1 MIFSTLRGRFLSL
14 LVEEF
19 ESRIPQFKPY
29 TLDYQMVVYACRDLE
44 TWLKDKW
51 QIDDT
56 KALFER
62 IEEYIGEE
70 HGQFRVFLRFWAEM
84 WLEKWRERVQ
94 VLSSK
99 PKNPPSHVEKMKR
112 ARKIYRDLNHRKDLK
127 RMVARKLSC
136 HREIC
141 MTDLIA
147 ENLIIEEI
155 AKRMGDANIGPD
167 HDNLVYLNPIDILN
181 SVSSRISR
189 ISKDKG
195 PLIYLNIKPY
205 LL

>member
-19 ESRIPQFKPY
+19 ESRVPQFKPY
-29 TLDYQMVVYACRDLE
+29 TLDYQMIVYACRDLE

-51 QIDDT
+51 RIEDT

-62 IEEYIGEE
+62 IEEYIREE
-70 HGQFRVFLRFWAEM
+70 NGHFRIFLRFWVEM
-84 WLEKWRERVQ
+84 WLGKWQERVQ
-94 VLSSK
+94 ILSSK
-99 PKNPPSHVEKMKR
+99 PRVPPSCVEKMKR
-112 ARKIYRDLNHRKDLK
+112 ARKIYRDLDHRKDLK
-127 RMVARKLSC
+127 RMVTQKLSC

-147 ENLIIEEI
+147 ENLIVEEI
-155 AKRMGDANIGPD
+155 AKRMGNTSENPD
-167 HDNLVYLNPIDILN
+167 HDKLVYLNLIDILN

-189 ISKDKG
+189 ISKEKG